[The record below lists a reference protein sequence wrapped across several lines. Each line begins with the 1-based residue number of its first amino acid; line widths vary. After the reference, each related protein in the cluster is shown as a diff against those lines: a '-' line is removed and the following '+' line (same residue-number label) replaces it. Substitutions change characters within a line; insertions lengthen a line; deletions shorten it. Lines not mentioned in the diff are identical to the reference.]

1 MKKKLS
7 VLLALAM
14 ALCLSACGSKNV
26 KLGEPVEKGVA
37 RITVNDVQ
45 LGNTHYVEGGTYSD
59 DFLSPISEDD
69 IELGD
74 HYIKSFNEDEGVV
87 VISLTM
93 ENIGKSDWTIHPFD
107 YVVNYDDGN
116 KYSSKKCY
124 AKVEGG
130 EWTEFEN
137 ITLEKVTSGAIE
149 VRIAVWVP
157 NVIIDDSKS
166 LSLDFHGFSYKIR

>member
-7 VLLALAM
+7 VLLALVM

-45 LGNTHYVEGGTYSD
+45 LGNSHYVEGGTYSD

-74 HYIKSFNEDEGVV
+74 HYIKSFN
-87 VISLTM
+87 
-93 ENIGKSDWTIHPFD
+93 
-107 YVVNYDDGN
+107 
-116 KYSSKKCY
+116 
-124 AKVEGG
+124 
-130 EWTEFEN
+130 
-137 ITLEKVTSGAIE
+137 
-149 VRIAVWVP
+149 
-157 NVIIDDSKS
+157 
-166 LSLDFHGFSYKIR
+166 